1 MLLDTLDRKILEELE
16 DDARQSVHTLAKKIG
31 MKRTTVNY
39 RLNRLKSAGILKIA
53 CVGNPELLGYQFLIV
68 IGINVHPGKVN
79 DVTKKLTPL
88 SEITVVTL
96 TAGRYNIMAWALL
109 RDRLSLANL
118 ISEQL
123 TKISGIL
130 SFDLMHSYQWVRDSW
145 RYFRP
150 QVDTIRKPLKYLP
163 SDIDLSIVNA
173 MEKNPRQTIATLAKT
188 VGCSKSDAKTRLEKL
203 LSDGVIRFASV
214 VDPKALG
221 YEISVIILIK
231 SQAAELHEV
240 ANELSM
246 QSNSRHVS
254 LITGHWQ
261 IFVAAQFKDSEQMHE
276 FISNTLF
283 PIPGVLEFEVIHI
296 VKIMKFSLR
305 FIDATS
311 VESFR

>member
-1 MLLDTLDRKILEELE
+1 MLLDELDLKILEELE
-16 DDARQSVHTLAKKIG
+16 EDARQSIHTLAKKIG

-68 IGINVHPGKVN
+68 IGINAYPGRVD
-79 DVTKKLTPL
+79 DVTNELAPL
-88 SEITVVTL
+88 PAMTVVTL

-123 TKISGIL
+123 TNILGIL

-145 RYFRP
+145 RYFKP
-150 QVDTIRKPLKYLP
+150 QVDTIREPLKHFP

-173 MEKNPRQTIATLAKT
+173 MEMDPRQTMATLAKT
-188 VGCSKSDAKTRLEKL
+188 VGCSRSDAKTRLDKL
-203 LSDGVIRFASV
+203 LSDGVIRFASIV
-214 VDPKALG
+214 NPRALG

-231 SQAAELHEV
+231 SQADSLYGV

-254 LITGHWQ
+254 LITGQWQ
-261 IFVAAQFKDSEQMHE
+261 IFVAAQFKDSEQMHN
-276 FISNTLF
+276 FISDTML
-283 PIPGVLEFEVIHI
+283 PIPGVLAFEVIHI
-296 VKIMKFSLR
+296 VKILKFSLNILGSAYP
-305 FIDATS
+305 FK
-311 VESFR
+311 